1 MVDNTESALNINHI
15 YNSVSANGMET
26 QHIQEIFE
34 ALSEI
39 ENITSSDSP
48 EYKQILE
55 SATSSLYKTLYLQ
68 LTIITFKMGKLEL

>member
-1 MVDNTESALNINHI
+1 
-15 YNSVSANGMET
+15 MET